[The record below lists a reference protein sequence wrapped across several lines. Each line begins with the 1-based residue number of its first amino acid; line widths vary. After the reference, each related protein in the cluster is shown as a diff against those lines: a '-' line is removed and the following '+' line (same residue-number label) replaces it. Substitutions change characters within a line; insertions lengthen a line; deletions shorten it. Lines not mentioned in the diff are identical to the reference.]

1 MAKRRSS
8 LTVRIGLELAAR
20 RKTGGW
26 SQEAFAAACGLHRTY
41 VSQLERG
48 IKSPTLNT
56 LEAVASVLG
65 AAVWEL
71 VRSAENRKA

>member
-8 LTVRIGLELAAR
+8 LTVRIGLELADR
-20 RKTGGW
+20 RRAAGI

-48 IKSPTLNT
+48 LEAPTVTT
-56 LEAVASVLG
+56 LEAVANVLQVAVSEIV
-65 AAVWEL
+65 AA
-71 VRSAENRKA
+71 AETRKG